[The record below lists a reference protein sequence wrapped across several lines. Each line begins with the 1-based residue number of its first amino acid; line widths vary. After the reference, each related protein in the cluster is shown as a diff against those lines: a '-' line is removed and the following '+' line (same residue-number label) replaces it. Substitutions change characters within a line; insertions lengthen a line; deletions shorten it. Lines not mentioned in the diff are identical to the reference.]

1 MQVSA
6 IDLTSCMVRC
16 LDPPRGFAMIRSM
29 DDIRSIDHFNLW
41 SFDLNLLVAFDAL
54 MRDRN
59 VTKAAARLRLQQP
72 AMSHNLSTLRILVQD
87 ELFIRVGRD
96 MVPTARAHALAAPVR
111 HVLSQ
116 AQGILTSKDTFD
128 PLRDERTFRVGFSSE
143 VEVLLM
149 PRLSA
154 RLRTSAPAIKLLG
167 SPALPDKVFRLLDDG
182 DLDLAVGGYE
192 DGGERHRR
200 EILFQR
206 FLLCCF
212 NAGLIDVQ
220 SPIDRKTYLELPHA
234 LVSHGEAIE
243 GCLDR
248 ALRHLGVELNIAMA
262 APEFLTVLTAVHK
275 GPLLATLPSRIVDEY
290 APLFGLATSPVPLNL
305 DIRPISMVWPA
316 QTDREPAAAWLRDEV
331 RDLLRVTTAKSV
343 KTSRRR

>member
-1 MQVSA
+1 M
-6 IDLTSCMVRC
+6 L
-16 LDPPRGFAMIRSM
+16 
-29 DDIRSIDHFNLW
+29 
-41 SFDLNLLVAFDAL
+41 LNA
-54 MRDRN
+54 
-59 VTKAAARLRLQQP
+59 
-72 AMSHNLSTLRILVQD
+72 
-87 ELFIRVGRD
+87 E
-96 MVPTARAHALAAPVR
+96 
-111 HVLSQ
+111 
-116 AQGILTSKDTFD
+116 
-128 PLRDERTFRVGFSSE
+128 
-143 VEVLLM
+143 
-149 PRLSA
+149 
-154 RLRTSAPAIKLLG
+154 
-167 SPALPDKVFRLLDDG
+167 
-182 DLDLAVGGYE
+182 
-192 DGGERHRR
+192 
-200 EILFQR
+200 
-206 FLLCCF
+206 
-212 NAGLIDVQ
+212 LIDVQ

>member
-1 MQVSA
+1 
-6 IDLTSCMVRC
+6 
-16 LDPPRGFAMIRSM
+16 M

-72 AMSHNLSTLRILVQD
+72 AMSHNLATLRVLFQD

-96 MVPTARAHALAAPVR
+96 MAPTARAHALAASVR
-111 HVLSQ
+111 HVLAQ
-116 AQGILTSKDTFD
+116 AQGILTSAESFD
-128 PLRDERTFRVGFSSE
+128 PLHDERTFRVGFCSE

-149 PRLSA
+149 PLLSA
-154 RLRTSAPAIKLLG
+154 RLRRTAPAIKVLA

-182 DLDLAVGGYE
+182 DIDLAVGGYE

-200 EILFQR
+200 EILFER

-212 NAGLIDVQ
+212 NPELIDAQ

-234 LVSHGEAIE
+234 LVSHGEGIE

-248 ALRHLGVELNIAMA
+248 ALRRLGVELNVATA
-262 APEFLTVLTAVHK
+262 APEFLTVLTTVRK
-275 GPLLATLPSRIVDEY
+275 GPLLATLPSRIIDEY
-290 APLFGLATSPVPLNL
+290 APLFGLAASPVPLDL
-305 DIRPISMVWPA
+305 EIRPISMVWPA

-331 RDLLRVTTAKSV
+331 RGILGVTSAKQKGQSSAGFERP
-343 KTSRRR
+343 SRIRPQ

>member
-1 MQVSA
+1 
-6 IDLTSCMVRC
+6 
-16 LDPPRGFAMIRSM
+16 M
-29 DDIRSIDHFNLW
+29 DDFRSIDHFNLW
-41 SFDLNLLVAFDAL
+41 SFDLNLLVVFDAL

-72 AMSHNLSTLRILVQD
+72 AMSHNLSTLRMLVED

-116 AQGILTSKDTFD
+116 AQGILTSRDVFE
-128 PLRDERTFRVGFSSE
+128 PLHDERTFRVGFSSE

-149 PRLSA
+149 PRLAA
-154 RLRTSAPAIKLLG
+154 RLRKTAPSIKLLG

-182 DLDLAVGGYE
+182 DIDFAVGGYE

-200 EILFQR
+200 EILFER
-206 FLLCCF
+206 YLLCCF
-212 NAGLIDVQ
+212 NPELVDVR
-220 SPIDRKTYLELPHA
+220 SPIDRKSYLELPHA

-248 ALRHLGVELNIAMA
+248 ALRRLDVELNIALA
-262 APEFLTVLTAVHK
+262 APEFLTALTAVQT
-275 GPLLATLPSRIVDEY
+275 GPLIATLPSRIVDEY
-290 APLFGLATSPVPLNL
+290 APLFGLAASPVPLNL
-305 DIRPISMVWPA
+305 EIRPISMVWPA
-316 QTDREPAAAWLRDEV
+316 QTDREPAASWLRDEI
-331 RDLLRVTTAKSV
+331 RDLLHAAPAKAV
-343 KTSRRR
+343 QTSRRR